1 MEAFL
6 PISLS
11 LAEKEAF
18 ADYLRKRYNY
28 SENTINHLL
37 LCLTM
42 KSARTQ
48 ISESHKRWARRRY
61 EEFKKLKGDENGV

>member
-11 LAEKEAF
+11 SAEKEAF

-28 SENTINHLL
+28 SENTITHLL
-37 LCLTM
+37 LCLTI

-48 ISESHKRWARRRY
+48 ISESHVRWARRRY
-61 EEFKKLKGDENGV
+61 EEFKKQNGGENG